1 MGNCSSGNKEDK
13 NDSKNLVLTPNDIT
27 LIRNSWKLVV
37 KEGLG
42 KYGVNMMIKL
52 VYLFFFLN

>member
-52 VYLFFFLN
+52 VYLFFF

>member
-13 NDSKNLVLTPNDIT
+13 NDSKNVVLTPNDIT

-42 KYGVNMMIKL
+42 KYGVNMMIK
-52 VYLFFFLN
+52 